1 MMAYVT
7 ENDHRKNLKS
17 ELNKTN
23 YYQEGRRHHNFRKA
37 SSFAVLRQ

>member
-17 ELNKTN
+17 ELNKTK
-23 YYQEGRRHHNFRKA
+23 YYQGGRRHHNFRKA
-37 SSFAVLRQ
+37 SSFCSLA